1 MFKGYNKQKKPN
13 RRYKKRTYER
23 IDKVNDEN
31 ISKVYAEYKQCELN
45 EKD

>member
-1 MFKGYNKQKKPN
+1 MFKGYNKQKTPN
-13 RRYKKRTYER
+13 RRYKKRTHER
-23 IDKVNDEN
+23 IDKGNDEN